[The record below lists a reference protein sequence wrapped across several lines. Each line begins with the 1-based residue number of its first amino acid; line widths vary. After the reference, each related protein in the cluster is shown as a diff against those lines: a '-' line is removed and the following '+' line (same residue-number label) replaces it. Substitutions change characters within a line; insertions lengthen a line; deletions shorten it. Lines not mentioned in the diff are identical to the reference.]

1 MDGPKVVAEKRD
13 VNIPCNFKQHME
25 IIKKERKK
33 LCTVWTINDVK
44 AMMVTVRAPL

>member
-13 VNIPCNFKQHME
+13 VNITYFHVIKQHME

-33 LCTVWTINDVK
+33 LCTAWTINDVK
-44 AMMVTVRAPL
+44 DMMVKC